1 MAANRSQFH
10 FEQGLSFIQKGDYE
24 KASTY
29 FKEAIL
35 EEPQFHEALYN
46 LSCCQAMIGDKDNA
60 LIYLSRAIKLNMHC
74 IDWAKED
81 REFESIQN
89 DPLFQ
94 RLIHPPEEGGVYEE
108 VATDFTPTVF
118 TEVEE
123 DGVETV
129 ENEGEPSAGDLEDD
143 LEENTKSKEGMPN
156 LRDAKDVKENLP
168 PCSNCGGILHT
179 ERKTRSSPKQLSSI
193 LALGIVM
200 CFLIYYSIF
209 GALGFVVIAYGLY
222 SLTRIDT
229 VWVCNS
235 CESSGEKVG
244 QPKQTMTT
252 KQVDKLDELKVK
264 KKADKKP

>member
-10 FEQGLSFIQKGDYE
+10 FEQGLNFIQKGDYE

-60 LIYLSRAIKLNMHC
+60 LIYLSRAINLNMHC

-81 REFESIQN
+81 KEFETIRK

-94 RLIHPPEEGGVYEE
+94 RLVNPPEEGGLHE
-108 VATDFTPTVF
+108 VESTDFTPSLFPSVD
-118 TEVEE
+118 EE
-123 DGVETV
+123 GG
-129 ENEGEPSAGDLEDD
+129 EGENSGGESADDLDDDLEDKP
-143 LEENTKSKEGMPN
+143 KSKDGMPN

-168 PCSNCGGILHT
+168 PCANCGGILHT
-179 ERKTRSSPKQLSSI
+179 ERKTRSSPKQLSTI
-193 LALGIVM
+193 LAIGIVM

-229 VWVCNS
+229 VWMCNS
-235 CESSGEKVG
+235 CENSGEKVG
-244 QPKQTMTT
+244 QPKETMST

-264 KKADKKP
+264 KKAEKK